1 MAYGVHI
8 WTAGIPYGTMASIIT
23 ELEVPIRSLA
33 VTLICH
39 AK

>member
-1 MAYGVHI
+1 MAYGVLI
-8 WTAGIPYGTMASIIT
+8 GTAGIPYGTMASTIT
-23 ELEVPIRSLA
+23 ELEVPVRSLV